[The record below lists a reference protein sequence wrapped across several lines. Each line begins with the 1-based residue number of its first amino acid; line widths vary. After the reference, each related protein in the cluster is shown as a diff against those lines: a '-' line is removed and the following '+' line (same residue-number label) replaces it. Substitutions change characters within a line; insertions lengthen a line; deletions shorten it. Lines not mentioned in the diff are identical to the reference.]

1 MLCQVFMGTGTSFR
15 GENRAAKAGQGRG
28 RDRLN
33 RTGAQVSFEKMT
45 RHLFTTFRGKNLA
58 AKASRNRRN
67 YTTVAF
73 LQKTQDG
80 SNDVVHCFRPRHLQ
94 VDGLND
100 AFQCFVKHF
109 QVVCLI
115 DLFHCFLKHFQ
126 VVGSIDVFHFQVVG
140 LKIKRRQLSIYT
152 QTLNKFE
159 L

>member
-67 YTTVAF
+67 YTTIAF

-109 QVVCLI
+109 QVVC
-115 DLFHCFLKHFQ
+115 
-126 VVGSIDVFHFQVVG
+126 SIDVFHFQVVG

-152 QTLNKFE
+152 RTLNKFE